1 MDLLVYEVVM
11 KARTMTDRLEA
22 VFDIVPNAESI
33 ADIGTDHGYL
43 AVELIVRGKAKRV
56 IAGDVHKGPLESAK
70 FYVTSRGL
78 NNVIDC
84 RLGDGL
90 QVTKKG
96 ELNGAICCGMGGFLM
111 RDIVENGPEP
121 LEFYV
126 LQPQNGQAELRQY
139 MVEKGYR
146 IVKEI
151 IMKDMG
157 KMYTAFVA
165 VRSDC
170 IDTYGDNAS
179 YSIHSDDASY
189 SIHSDDA
196 LYDTLPKTSILWS
209 AGALLAKEKPALWNE
224 YVDFLIYQRQ
234 CALDGMTVEL
244 SHTEKYK
251 QLQHEID
258 ELASLR

>member
-1 MDLLVYEVVM
+1 M
-11 KARTMTDRLEA
+11 KARPMMDRLEA
-22 VFDIVPNAESI
+22 VFDIVPLAESI

-70 FYVTSRGL
+70 SYVISRGL
-78 NNVIDC
+78 SNVIDC

-90 QVTKKG
+90 QITKKG

-111 RDIVENGPEP
+111 RDIVEEGPEP

-170 IDTYGDNAS
+170 VDTYGENTS
-179 YSIHSDDASY
+179 YSIHSEDN
-189 SIHSDDA
+189 
-196 LYDTLPKTSILWS
+196 LYDTLPKSSILWS
-209 AGALLAKEKPALWNE
+209 VGVLLAKEKPALWNE

>member
-11 KARTMTDRLEA
+11 KARAMMDRLEA
-22 VFDIVPNAESI
+22 VFDIVPHAESI

-56 IAGDVHKGPLESAK
+56 IAGDVHKDPLESAK
-70 FYVTSRGL
+70 SYVTSQGL
-78 NNVIDC
+78 SNVIDC

-111 RDIVENGPEP
+111 RDIVEEGPES

-179 YSIHSDDASY
+179 YSIY
-189 SIHSDDA
+189 SDDA

-209 AGALLAKEKPALWNE
+209 VGALLAKEKPALWNE

-258 ELASLR
+258 ELANLR

>member
-1 MDLLVYEVVM
+1 M
-11 KARTMTDRLEA
+11 
-22 VFDIVPNAESI
+22 
-33 ADIGTDHGYL
+33 
-43 AVELIVRGKAKRV
+43 LIRG
-56 IAGDVHKGPLESAK
+56 
-70 FYVTSRGL
+70 RGL
-78 NNVIDC
+78 GIGSTGRFVI
-84 RLGDGL
+84 GL
-90 QVTKKG
+90 KVLKRG

-165 VRSDC
+165 VRFDC
-170 IDTYGDNAS
+170 IDTYGDN
-179 YSIHSDDASY
+179 ASY

-196 LYDTLPKTSILWS
+196 LYDTLPKTSIFWS
-209 AGALLAKEKPALWNE
+209 VGALLAKEKPALWNE

>member
-1 MDLLVYEVVM
+1 M
-11 KARTMTDRLEA
+11 KARPMMDRLEA
-22 VFDIVPNAESI
+22 VFDIVPNVASI

-43 AVELIVRGKAKRV
+43 AVELIVRGKAKHV

-70 FYVTSRGL
+70 SYVASRGL
-78 NNVIDC
+78 SDVIDC

-90 QVTKKG
+90 QVTQKG

-111 RDIVENGPEP
+111 RDIVEEGPES

-179 YSIHSDDASY
+179 YSIY
-189 SIHSDDA
+189 SDDA

-209 AGALLAKEKPALWNE
+209 VGALLAKEKPALWNE

-258 ELASLR
+258 ELANLR

>member
-1 MDLLVYEVVM
+1 M
-11 KARTMTDRLEA
+11 KARPMMDRLEA
-22 VFDIVPNAESI
+22 VFDIVPHAESI

-43 AVELIVRGKAKRV
+43 AVELIVRGKAKHV

-70 FYVTSRGL
+70 SYVVSRGL
-78 NNVIDC
+78 SDVIDC

-90 QVTKKG
+90 QVTQKG

-111 RDIVENGPEP
+111 RDIVEEGPEP

-170 IDTYGDNAS
+170 VDTYGVNTS
-179 YSIHSDDASY
+179 YSIHSEDN
-189 SIHSDDA
+189 

-209 AGALLAKEKPALWNE
+209 VGALLAKEKPALWNE

>member
-1 MDLLVYEVVM
+1 M
-11 KARTMTDRLEA
+11 KARPMMDRLEA

-43 AVELIVRGKAKRV
+43 AVELIVRGKAKHV

-70 FYVTSRGL
+70 SYVASRGL
-78 NNVIDC
+78 SDVIDC

-90 QVTKKG
+90 QVTQKG

-111 RDIVENGPEP
+111 RDIVEEGPEP

-151 IMKDMG
+151 VMKDMG

-170 IDTYGDNAS
+170 VDTYGDNTS
-179 YSIHSDDASY
+179 YSIY
-189 SIHSDDA
+189 SDDA

-209 AGALLAKEKPALWNE
+209 VGALLAKEKPTLWNE

-234 CALDGMTVEL
+234 CALNGMTVEL

>member
-11 KARTMTDRLEA
+11 KARPMMDRLEA
-22 VFDIVPNAESI
+22 VFDIVPHAESI

-70 FYVTSRGL
+70 SYVTSRGL
-78 NNVIDC
+78 SNVIDC

-121 LEFYV
+121 LGFYV

-151 IMKDMG
+151 IVKDMG

-170 IDTYGDNAS
+170 VDTYGNN
-179 YSIHSDDASY
+179 ASY

-209 AGALLAKEKPALWNE
+209 VGALLAKEKPALWNE

>member
-1 MDLLVYEVVM
+1 M
-11 KARTMTDRLEA
+11 KARPMMDRLEA
-22 VFDIVPNAESI
+22 VFDIVPHAEAI
-33 ADIGTDHGYL
+33 ADIGADHGYL

-70 FYVTSRGL
+70 SYVTSRGL
-78 NNVIDC
+78 SNVIDC

-111 RDIVENGPEP
+111 RDIVEEGPES

-165 VRSDC
+165 LRSDC
-170 IDTYGDNAS
+170 IDTYCDNAN
-179 YSIHSDDASY
+179 YSIHDD
-189 SIHSDDA
+189 D
-196 LYDTLPKTSILWS
+196 LYDTLPLTSILWS
-209 AGALLAKEKPALWNE
+209 VGALLAKEKPALWNE

-234 CALDGMTVEL
+234 CALDGMTTEL

-251 QLQHEID
+251 QLQREID

>member
-1 MDLLVYEVVM
+1 M
-11 KARTMTDRLEA
+11 KARPMMDRLEA
-22 VFDIVPNAESI
+22 VFDIVPHADVI

-43 AVELIVRGKAKRV
+43 AVELIVRGKAKHV

-70 FYVTSRGL
+70 SYVESRGL
-78 NNVIDC
+78 SNVIDC

-111 RDIVENGPEP
+111 RDIVEEGPEP

-139 MVEKGYR
+139 MVKNGYR

-157 KMYTAFVA
+157 KMYTAVVA
-165 VRSDC
+165 LRSDC
-170 IDTYGDNAS
+170 VDTYGDITN
-179 YSIHSDDASY
+179 YSIHYDD
-189 SIHSDDA
+189 D
-196 LYDTLPKTSILWS
+196 LYDTLPLTSILWS
-209 AGALLAKEKPALWNE
+209 VGALLAKEKPALWNE

-234 CALDGMTVEL
+234 CALDGMTTEL

-251 QLQHEID
+251 QLQREID

>member
-1 MDLLVYEVVM
+1 M
-11 KARTMTDRLEA
+11 KARPMMDRLEA
-22 VFDIVPNAESI
+22 VFDIVPHAESI

-70 FYVTSRGL
+70 SYVTSRGL
-78 NNVIDC
+78 SNVIDC

-139 MVEKGYR
+139 MVEKRYR

-151 IMKDMG
+151 IMKNMG
-157 KMYTAFVA
+157 KMYTALVA
-165 VRSDC
+165 VPSDC
-170 IDTYGDNAS
+170 V
-179 YSIHSDDASY
+179 
-189 SIHSDDA
+189 DA

-209 AGALLAKEKPALWNE
+209 VGALLAKEKPALWNE

>member
-1 MDLLVYEVVM
+1 M
-11 KARTMTDRLEA
+11 KARPMMDRLEA
-22 VFDIVPNAESI
+22 VFDIVPHAESI

-43 AVELIVRGKAKRV
+43 AVELIVRGKAKHV

-70 FYVTSRGL
+70 SYVKSRGL
-78 NNVIDC
+78 SEVIDC

-111 RDIVENGPEP
+111 RDIVEEGPEP

-139 MVEKGYR
+139 MVEKGYP

-170 IDTYGDNAS
+170 VDTYGDNDS
-179 YSIHSDDASY
+179 YSIHSDD
-189 SIHSDDA
+189 D
-196 LYDTLPKTSILWS
+196 LYDTLPMNSILWS
-209 AGALLAKEKPALWNE
+209 VGALLAKEKPALWNE

-244 SHTEKYK
+244 SHTDKYK

>member
-11 KARTMTDRLEA
+11 KARPMMDRLEA
-22 VFDIVPNAESI
+22 VFDIVPHAESI

-43 AVELIVRGKAKRV
+43 AVELIVRGKAKHV

-70 FYVTSRGL
+70 SYVASRGL
-78 NNVIDC
+78 SNVIDC

-90 QVTKKG
+90 QVTQKG

-111 RDIVENGPEP
+111 RDIVEEGPEP

-157 KMYTAFVA
+157 KLYTAFVA
-165 VRSDC
+165 IRSDC
-170 IDTYGDNAS
+170 VEIYGDNAS
-179 YSIHSDDASY
+179 YSIHSE
-189 SIHSDDA
+189 DA
-196 LYDTLPKTSILWS
+196 LYDTLPMNSILWS
-209 AGALLAKEKPALWNE
+209 VGALLAKEKPALWNE

-258 ELASLR
+258 ELANLR

>member
-1 MDLLVYEVVM
+1 M

-22 VFDIVPNAESI
+22 VFDIVPHADVI

-43 AVELIVRGKAKRV
+43 AVELIVRGKARHV

-70 FYVTSRGL
+70 SYVKSRGL
-78 NNVIDC
+78 SHVIDC

-90 QVTKKG
+90 RVTKKG

-111 RDIVENGPEP
+111 RDIVEEGPEP

-139 MVEKGYR
+139 MVKKGYR

-151 IMKDMG
+151 IVKDMG
-157 KMYTAFVA
+157 KMYTAVVA

-170 IDTYGDNAS
+170 VDTYSDNTN
-179 YSIHSDDASY
+179 YSIHYDD
-189 SIHSDDA
+189 D
-196 LYDTLPKTSILWS
+196 LYDTLPLTSILWS
-209 AGALLAKEKPALWNE
+209 VGALLAKEKPALWNE

-234 CALDGMTVEL
+234 CALDGMTTEL